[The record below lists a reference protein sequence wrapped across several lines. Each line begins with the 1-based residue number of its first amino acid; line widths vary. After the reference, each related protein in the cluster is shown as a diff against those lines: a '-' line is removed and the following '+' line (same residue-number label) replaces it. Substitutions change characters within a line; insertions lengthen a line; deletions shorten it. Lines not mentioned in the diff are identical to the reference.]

1 MRIRFLKALVAMLFV
16 LLSSGLAKAQAGIPY
31 DAILRMVATADTNT
45 DGCLSFAET
54 QATLPFVTSSLFR
67 SVDSNGDG
75 LVCLTDVFESGA
87 LSPDQAY
94 RLLVDF
100 ADMDGD
106 AAVSYVELTAVLP
119 GVPAAQYNALDTNH
133 DGRLSLAD
141 ITPVTITVEPPPIL
155 PPILPP
161 GGTPI
166 IPPGEWTAY
175 LFLVDANRNG
185 GISLA
190 ELMAFV
196 PGITQDIFDALDKN
210 GNGEVTVA
218 EIQSL
223 TIDDAIP
230 LVIRILKTIDF
241 DRDLKISLGEA
252 MSFTPLINADLYSDI
267 DQNGDWMLDLN
278 DLGLSIPAEYVGL
291 INGVLQ
297 TFLDSDANS
306 DGCLTLNELRGI
318 LPGATEAMFRLI
330 DKNRDGSVC
339 FRDLEHLTMNDAL
352 PLAELILKAADL
364 DRNLKIT
371 LEEAVAFCPFI
382 TADLFAEA
390 DQNGDSV
397 LDLSD
402 LDGSLPA
409 GTTSALNDL
418 LTAFMNSDANSDGCL
433 SFTEAQGIV
442 TGMSLSLFTLID
454 KDADGAICLNDV
466 QRLSAHDIFPAVEA
480 VLQAADKDGDRALS
494 FDEAHA
500 FLPALNEA
508 AFKYLDQNGDGV
520 LSVEDIGNIAFVDP
534 PPNVVVGGDPLQQ
547 FIVLM
552 LSADSDGNGC
562 LSLAEAQ
569 TILPLLTENLFALLD
584 GSHDGALC
592 LNDVQALGWDDVPAL
607 LNALLE
613 IVDDNRDGRIS
624 LDEARAFLPS
634 LTREMFIYLDAN
646 GNGHIEYGDFSY
658 IPIVDPATGSL
669 DETLRRLLNL
679 ADTNHDGAVS
689 FDEAKA
695 LIPNL
700 KRETFNMLDRNRD
713 GVLTEADAAPLP
725 PPPIDP
731 MDALTRLLSAADT
744 NGDGVISYEEAAAL
758 IPGLPRQLFN
768 SFDVNGDGVLSVGDL
783 VNTGNDWG
791 GILSKILAIADTNG
805 DGAVSL
811 TEARAFMPGMTQA
824 MFSALDL
831 NRDGV
836 LSPADIPDVTI
847 LPVDPPVTLPPDPLE
862 LLRQLLRTADANG
875 DGGISLDEV
884 QTLIPGFP
892 ADLFHALDQNNDGV
906 LSEADLPAPPLD
918 PMEMLRMLIHRADA
932 DANGSISLDEA
943 RAIVPDLPE
952 SLFNELDRNDD
963 GSLSEA
969 DLPQAPPNNQ
979 AELLQRLLATAD
991 TNGDGAISLDEARAI
1006 VPDLPA
1012 SLFNALDRNGDGV
1025 LSEADLGDPPPHL
1038 DPAELL
1044 TRLLSM
1050 ADANRDGKVTLEEA
1064 QALIPQL
1071 TPEIFAGLD
1080 RNGDGSLSRDD
1091 LPPPAFDA
1099 VALLNRLLA
1108 LSDRNGD
1115 GKVTLAEARAIIPD
1129 LPENLFRLLD
1139 VNGDGFLSVADLPN
1153 QPIDPLALLRQL
1165 LNAADANADGK
1176 VTLEEARAIV
1186 PGLPAD
1192 LFRAADR
1199 NKDGFLSV
1207 ADLPN
1212 GWEAPSIENPLQ
1224 LLQWLIR
1231 AADANGD
1238 GAITL
1243 EEAQA
1248 ILPVLSTELFAGL
1261 DHDGDGVLTVADLPA
1276 APPQDPAARILA
1288 LLKEVDANQ
1297 DGLLTLEEIQAKY
1310 PEFTAQAFAALDAN
1324 KDGVLSMADLPSAP
1338 PAGAREVLL
1347 RILREADAN
1356 NDGTVSREE
1365 FRAARPDAPEDAFA
1379 RLDANGDGL
1388 LSRADLAEG
1397 EEDILQ
1403 GIHGLL
1409 ETADTNGDGMVT
1421 LTELQAVRPN
1431 ITEAQ
1436 FARLDINSDGVLSV
1450 ADMMS
1455 GGPDP
1460 LARLRALLGIADANQ
1475 DGAVTFA
1482 ELLAVAP
1489 DLTQDLFDKLDTNG
1503 DGVLTP
1509 DDSANAT
1516 VDDPRGRIAALIG
1529 QADANGD
1536 GAVTFAELQAVMPNL
1551 SAAEF
1556 AMLDRNGDG
1565 WLSPGD
1571 LAELPPIPV
1580 ESDLRH
1586 ALLKALV
1593 RADKNQDGKLDA
1605 MEIARVFP
1613 DAPTDLL
1620 AAIDTNHD
1628 WAIDKGELMAALGRN
1643 ASGSP
1648 IIVPEDADG
1657 DGQMT
1662 AADVQICINH
1672 AIGAGSMVLP
1682 PDVDGNGQID
1692 AVDIQRVI
1700 LRVLR
1705 GL

>member
-1 MRIRFLKALVAMLFV
+1 MHKRFPRMIMAAVFS
-16 LLSSGLAKAQAGIPY
+16 LLYCGLATTQAGIPY
-31 DAILRMVATADTNT
+31 DAILRMVATADTNS

-67 SVDSNGDG
+67 SIDADGDG
-75 LVCLTDVFESGA
+75 LVCLTDVFVSGA
-87 LSPDQAY
+87 VTPEQAY

-100 ADMDGD
+100 ADANGD
-106 AAVSYVELTAVLP
+106 MAVSYAELTSVLP
-119 GVPAAQYNALDTNH
+119 GVSAGQFNAIDTNQ

-141 ITPVTITVEPPPIL
+141 VAPVTITVEPPPIL

-175 LFLVDANRNG
+175 LFLVDTNRNG

-190 ELMAFV
+190 ELMAFA

-223 TIDDAIP
+223 TVDDAIP
-230 LVIRILKTIDF
+230 AVIRIIKTFDF

-252 MSFTPLINADLYSDI
+252 MSFSPLINADLFSSI
-267 DQNGDWMLDLN
+267 DQNGDGMLDLN
-278 DLGLSIPAEYVGL
+278 DLGLSIPEAYVSL
-291 INGVLQ
+291 LNAVLQ

-306 DGCLTLNELRGI
+306 DGCLTLDELRGLI
-318 LPGATEAMFRLI
+318 PGATPEIFRLL
-330 DKNRDGSVC
+330 DKNRDGAVC
-339 FRDLEHLTMNDAL
+339 FRDLERLTMNDAL
-352 PLAELILKAADL
+352 PLAELILKAADR

-390 DQNGDSV
+390 DQNGDSM

-409 GTTSALNDL
+409 GTTGALNDL
-418 LTAFMNSDANSDGCL
+418 LEAFMNSDANSDGCL
-433 SFTEAQGIV
+433 SFTESQGLIA
-442 TGMSLSLFTLID
+442 GMSLSLFTLLD
-454 KDADGAICLNDV
+454 KNADGAICLNDV

-480 VLQAADKDGDRALS
+480 VLEAADKDGDRALS

-534 PPNVVVGGDPLQQ
+534 PPDVVVGGDPLQQ

-562 LSLAEAQ
+562 LSLAEAR
-569 TILPLLTENLFALLD
+569 TILPLLTENLYALLD
-584 GSHDGALC
+584 GSRDGALC
-592 LNDVQALGWDDVPAL
+592 MNDVQSLGWDDVPAL

-613 IVDDNRDGRIS
+613 IVDGNGDGRIS
-624 LDEARAFLPS
+624 FDESRAFLPA

-658 IPIVDPATGSL
+658 VPILDPSTGTL

-679 ADTNHDGAVS
+679 ADTNNDGAIS

-700 KRETFNMLDRNRD
+700 KRETFNMLDRNGD

-725 PPPIDP
+725 PPSIDP
-731 MDALTRLLSAADT
+731 MDALTRLLATADS

-758 IPGLPRQLFN
+758 IPGLPRSLFN

-783 VNTGNDWG
+783 MNTGNDWG
-791 GILSKILAIADTNG
+791 GILSKLLAIADTNG
-805 DGAVSL
+805 DGVVSFE
-811 TEARAFMPGMTQA
+811 EALKFMPGITQA

-847 LPVDPPVTLPPDPLE
+847 LPVDPPVILPPDPLE

-875 DGGISLDEV
+875 DGGISLEEV
-884 QTLIPGFP
+884 QALIPGFL
-892 ADLFHALDQNNDGV
+892 ADLFHALDKNGDGV
-906 LSEADLPAPPLD
+906 LSEADLPAPTLD
-918 PMEMLRMLIHRADA
+918 PLELLRMLILRADT
-932 DANGSISLDEA
+932 DANRSISLEEA
-943 RAIVPDLPE
+943 RAIVPDLQE
-952 SLFNELDRNDD
+952 ALFNELDRNGD

-969 DLPQAPPNNQ
+969 DLPQAPPNGQ
-979 AELLQRLLATAD
+979 IELLQRLLAAAD
-991 TNGDGAISLDEARAI
+991 TNGDGAISMDEARAI

-1012 SLFNALDRNGDGV
+1012 SLFNALDANGDGV
-1025 LSEADLGDPPPHL
+1025 LSAADLGAPPPPV

-1044 TRLLSM
+1044 TRLLGM

-1064 QALIPQL
+1064 QALMPQL
-1071 TPEIFAGLD
+1071 TAEVFAGLD

-1091 LPPPAFDA
+1091 LPSPGFDA
-1099 VALLNRLLA
+1099 AALINRLLA
-1108 LSDRNGD
+1108 LADRNGD
-1115 GKVTLAEARAIIPD
+1115 GKVSLAEARTIIPD

-1165 LNAADANADGK
+1165 LNTADANQDGK

-1212 GWEAPSIENPLQ
+1212 DWEVPSIENPLQ

-1238 GAITL
+1238 GVITL

-1248 ILPVLSTELFAGL
+1248 ILPALSLDLFAGL
-1261 DHDGDGVLTVADLPA
+1261 DRNGDGALSTADLPPP
-1276 APPQDPAARILA
+1276 PPQDPAARILA

-1310 PEFTAQAFAALDAN
+1310 PEFTPQAFAALDAN

-1338 PAGAREVLL
+1338 PAGMREVLL
-1347 RILREADAN
+1347 RILREADTD
-1356 NDGTVSREE
+1356 NDGAVSLEE
-1365 FRAARPDAPEDAFA
+1365 FLAARPDATVDAFTQ
-1379 RLDANGDGL
+1379 LDLNGDGL

-1397 EEDILQ
+1397 EVDIQQ
-1403 GIHGLL
+1403 GVHGLL
-1409 ETADTNGDGMVT
+1409 EAADADGDGVAT
-1421 LTELQAVRPN
+1421 FEEVQAVRPN
-1431 ITEAQ
+1431 ITPAQ
-1436 FARLDINSDGVLSV
+1436 FDMLDTNGDGVLSV
-1450 ADMMS
+1450 ADLTV
-1455 GGPDP
+1455 GAQDP
-1460 LARLRALLGIADANQ
+1460 EARLRALLGIADANR
-1475 DGAVTFA
+1475 DGVVTFA

-1516 VDDPRGRIAALIG
+1516 VDDPRSRIAALFG

-1551 SAAEF
+1551 SEAEF

-1565 WLSPGD
+1565 WLTLDD
-1571 LAELPPIPV
+1571 LAELTPVPV
-1580 ESDLRH
+1580 ENDLRH
-1586 ALLKALV
+1586 ALLRALI
-1593 RADKNQDGKLDA
+1593 RADRNQDGKLDA

-1620 AAIDTNHD
+1620 ATIDTNHD
-1628 WAIDKGELMAALGRN
+1628 WAIDKAELMAALGRN
-1643 ASGSP
+1643 AAGSP
-1648 IIVPEDADG
+1648 IVAPEDADG

-1682 PDVDGNGQID
+1682 PDVDGNGQVD
-1692 AVDIQRVI
+1692 AVDIQRII
-1700 LRVLR
+1700 LCVLR